1 MEHRSLRL
9 TFRYDDDGLRLS
21 SRTLRRSP
29 APPSEALTEPPHGAI
44 TLESALTNS
53 PGAPKARAGTG
64 EVRYRRFLID
74 PIPQTLETV
83 GDEGRLR
90 RVPFA
95 PPTGSFSAVVAS
107 PEPGDVVVVSAGPAV
122 RFAQPGLRAG
132 SGPPAWRELLRTNAE
147 RP

>member
-9 TFRYDDDGLRLS
+9 TFRYDDDGLRLF

-44 TLESALTNS
+44 TLELHS
-53 PGAPKARAGTG
+53 RTG

-83 GDEGRLR
+83 GDQGRLR

-122 RFAQPGLRAG
+122 RFAQPGLRAV
-132 SGPPAWRELLRTNAE
+132 SGPPAWRELLRTSAE